1 MTSMPPA
8 RPPGHPTT
16 ENAMRFVLACLSIA
30 AAASIR
36 AAAPSSTLPA
46 AATATTIAVTHRAE
60 LDVLKLEE
68 GIWDAA
74 IEFPPDA
81 PGGAPTKM
89 SGVQTNTFVTGNGW
103 IKNDFAV
110 DAKYGGHGTWGF
122 DTKKGKYVGIW
133 VDSNQE
139 YIRVDEGTFD
149 AKTQTMT
156 WRSELRQPDPYP
168 PAKYRMTEA
177 FKGDTRVLTMTAIG
191 AKSGKEVPLGTIVF
205 TRRR

>member
-1 MTSMPPA
+1 
-8 RPPGHPTT
+8 
-16 ENAMRFVLACLSIA
+16 MRFVLVCSLIA
-30 AAASIR
+30 ASAPIHAEPAS
-36 AAAPSSTLPA
+36 APPA
-46 AATATTIAVTHRAE
+46 ATTVTATRRAE

-68 GIWDAA
+68 GVWDAA

-122 DTKKGKYVGIW
+122 DPKKGKYVGIW
-133 VDSNQE
+133 VDSNQD

-156 WRSELRQPDPYP
+156 WSSELRQPDPYP

-191 AKSGKEVPLGTIVF
+191 ARSGKEVPLGTIVF